1 MTIFGWAAAIVAA
14 WMAGVATGWFAV
26 APDGMNMPSGWY
38 LAPAW
43 LIALC
48 IILWVLT

>member
-14 WMAGVATGWFAV
+14 WMVGVALGFAAL
-26 APDGMNMPSGWY
+26 APDSMNMPSGWY
-38 LAPAW
+38 VAPAG
-43 LIALC
+43 LTVLC